1 MDIGISTKSTE
12 KYQTSAKVC
21 NEEFKKNMIDHKV
34 STENTENY
42 LREFEFFT
50 EETEVTLK

>member
-21 NEEFKKNMIDHKV
+21 NEEFKKNMIDYKV
-34 STENTENY
+34 STENTEKISQRVRV
-42 LREFEFFT
+42 LHRGD
-50 EETEVTLK
+50 